1 MELSMTIAIVAALA
15 IREIFTAL
23 IITGFVLVAEILE
36 SLTVARGR
44 RAIQRLVDLLPRT
57 AVVRRH
63 GEWKEMGIDEI
74 SAGSEVLVRPGS
86 RVPVDGKVLR
96 GHSFVDQASI
106 TGESMPVEKGSRCKR
121 QCWDN
126 QSIGSSG
133 NSCRTARPRHDF
145 WQNHRGCGAGGEVT
159 SPDSRNRG
167 PSFRVPRIF
176 CIGSSRDY
184 LPYDAQHALYYLCCN
199 RGRCMWNCGWDS
211 AGNSGGYRSGRSRR
225 RHY

>member
-1 MELSMTIAIVAALA
+1 MFIAVAAGAIWFLHGAQAPYVTGIGIICTLAGGFPIFHEAYENITQRRMTMELSMTIAIVAALA

-106 TGESMPVEKGSRCKR
+106 TGESMPVEKGPGA
-121 QCWDN
+121 
-126 QSIGSSG
+126 SIYAGTI
-133 NSCRTARPRHDF
+133 NREF
-145 WQNHRGCGAGGEVT
+145 WK
-159 SPDSRNRG
+159 
-167 PSFRVPRIF
+167 F
-176 CIGSSRDY
+176 
-184 LPYDAQHALYYLCCN
+184 
-199 RGRCMWNCGWDS
+199 M
-211 AGNSGGYRSGRSRR
+211 
-225 RHY
+225 